1 MERSA
6 RANVAVYRL
15 EVVNRSSLRE
25 EGAKLWG
32 RLEDDR
38 GNGLCEGPEVG
49 PSLAGVYGTVRP
61 VWLEPS
67 KRGEWV
73 GVGGREGTKGAGPA
87 GPCSQGEDS
96 AFTLSP
102 GRDLS

>member
-1 MERSA
+1 MGRSA
-6 RANVAVYRL
+6 RANVVVYRL

-32 RLEDDR
+32 WLEDDR
-38 GNGLCEGPEVG
+38 GNGLCKGPEVG

-61 VWLEPS
+61 VWLEPR

-73 GVGGREGTKGAGPA
+73 GVGGAEREQSGQIP
-87 GPCSQGEDS
+87 QGLVVK
-96 AFTLSP
+96 ARTL
-102 GRDLS
+102 LLL